1 MFGANPAS
9 NSDQNSL
16 SIRYMGVL
24 WVNPAP
30 VLRVSR
36 YLASS
41 PAAKTLVTRLKQV
54 GKSGGGLLLKLTFQT
69 TTNAKKFP

>member
-30 VLRVSR
+30 VLREGIGT
-36 YLASS
+36 L
-41 PAAKTLVTRLKQV
+41 PAAAKSLVTRLKQV